1 MLYLVQ
7 GRANTGKSKMVLET
21 ICRQGESRRQ
31 ILLVPDHASYAAEVD
46 LCRFCGDTASRY
58 GEVLTF
64 RRLARRV
71 MGETGGGGIPV
82 LDNGGKILMMQKA
95 LQELSGTLAVY
106 RHPSQKAAFLQR
118 FIQLAEELQRYQV
131 TPEQLLEESTVLGQD
146 VGAKLRDIALICG
159 MYQSMLARDRGQLA
173 DEMDR
178 LAEKLPEAAYAK
190 DADIFLDGFAQ
201 FTAQELQI
209 IAILLRM
216 AHSVT
221 VTLLAEEGSRL
232 EIFQMGNRALHR
244 LRETAVS
251 CGSDVKEI
259 TLTATGKQWNEIG
272 LIEKNFF
279 GGGEKWDGP
288 CSAVHLREAGS
299 ISEETACAAATIRS
313 MVARCGL
320 RYRDFGI
327 VVRNMPDYE
336 AAVENTF
343 ARYEV
348 PVYISRRSDLAEK
361 PVIALV
367 LYALKAVNDGFL
379 YEDMFRFLKT
389 GLTGLSDRECDLLEN
404 YVLTW
409 EISGPMWLREEPWE
423 AHPEGYGVQMT
434 PRHQQMLEE
443 IRIAREKIRPQ
454 LSELRHDLRDAQTAA
469 GKMMALYR
477 FLEGI
482 GLPEQ
487 LESRTA
493 LLRES
498 GRLQL
503 ADEYR
508 QLWELLCHVMD
519 QFVEILGD
527 TPVSGREFYRLLKLV
542 VSQYSVGT
550 IPAALD
556 QVGFSEL
563 SMNDRHGV
571 KYLFLLGA
579 NDHVMPLISGDSI
592 LSDDER
598 DLLLDHGIR
607 LAPHGLDKLH
617 LELQNIYAALA
628 KAEEG
633 LWISYPIAAP
643 DGSPL
648 RPSFVISRLCTL
660 FPELRIEKSIGD
672 KEFSLTAKK
681 PAFDLLSTSRDRG
694 LEDYFRQ
701 DAAWKGALDAMERG
715 RGVRRGTLSPGAV
728 QTLYGREIRLSAS
741 KIDQLRTCH
750 FAYFMRYG
758 LRVKERQNA
767 AFDALQVGNF
777 QHYILEHVMRDAA
790 GCGGIQAMDH
800 GALRKLTTGYV
811 KEYLTAAVGDPSDQT
826 ARLRYLLGRLGETA
840 VRVVDNAA
848 REMER
853 SSFTPLRFELTF
865 SDTDGEL
872 PALSIALPDHTT
884 LHLEGKVDRVD
895 GWVDGG
901 KLYLRVVDYKTGKK
915 SFELGDIAR
924 GMNLQ
929 MLLYLFAL
937 EKEGKQLFGEE
948 REIVPAGV
956 LYFPARDVVVS
967 LPRGTSPEGI
977 QAALDAELRRSGM
990 LLDDHRV
997 LEAME
1002 HDALRAPRFLPLAL
1016 DKDGNITKGVASAA
1030 KLGKLSRFLD
1040 KILGD
1045 IGQEIR
1051 QGEIAA
1057 DPWYRSETD
1066 NACRYCEFVSCC
1078 HFMDGQDDRCR
1089 YLSRMDSDDFWRA
1102 VDARL
1107 AEEEGETTWEN

>member
-7 GRANTGKSKMVLET
+7 GRANTGKSKMVLEE

-71 MGETGGGGIPV
+71 MDETGGAGIPI

-95 LQELSGTLAVY
+95 LQDLSGTLTVY
-106 RHPSQKAAFLQR
+106 RHPSQKAAFLQS

-131 TPEQLLEESTVLGQD
+131 TPELLLEQSEILGQD
-146 VGAKLRDIALICG
+146 VGDKLRDIALICG
-159 MYQSMLARDRGQLA
+159 TYQSMLARDRGQLA

-178 LAEKLPEAAYAK
+178 LAEKLPSSNYVK
-190 DADIFLDGFAQ
+190 NADIYLDGFAH
-201 FTAQELQI
+201 FTAQEFQI
-209 IAILLRM
+209 IEILFRM

-221 VTLLAEEGSRL
+221 ITLLAEENSRL
-232 EIFQMGNRALHR
+232 EIFQMGNNALRR
-244 LRETAVS
+244 LRELAIT
-251 CGSDVKEI
+251 CGLDVKDI
-259 TLTATGKQWNEIG
+259 TLTNTGNKQNELG
-272 LIEKNFF
+272 FIEKNFF
-279 GGGEKWDGP
+279 GGRERWEEV
-288 CSAVHLREAGS
+288 CSTVHIREVGS
-299 ISEETACAAATIRS
+299 ISEEAACAASAIRS
-313 MVARCGL
+313 MVARQGL

-327 VVRNMPDYE
+327 VVRNMADYE
-336 AAVENTF
+336 ATIENTF
-343 ARYEV
+343 DRYEV

-367 LYALKAVNDGFL
+367 LYGLKAVTDGFL

-389 GLTGLSDRECDLLEN
+389 GLTRLSDHECDLIEN

-409 EISGPMWLREEPWE
+409 DISGAMWLREEPWT
-423 AHPEGYGVQMT
+423 AHPEGYGAQMT
-434 PRHQQMLEE
+434 PRHQQMLDE
-443 IRIAREKIRPQ
+443 IQIAREKIRPQ
-454 LSELRHDLRDAQTAA
+454 LAALRQDLRGAQTAA

-487 LESRTA
+487 LENRTTMF
-493 LLRES
+493 RET

-527 TPVSGREFYRLLKLV
+527 MPLSSREFYRLLKLV

-579 NDHVMPLISGDSI
+579 NDHVMPLISGDSL

-628 KAEEG
+628 KAEVG
-633 LWISYPIAAP
+633 LWISYPTAAP

-648 RPSFVISRLCTL
+648 RPAFIISRLCTL
-660 FPELRIEKSIGD
+660 FSQLNLEKSTGD
-672 KEFSLTAKK
+672 KEYSLTAEK

-694 LEDYFRQ
+694 LEEYFQ
-701 DAAWKGALDAMERG
+701 QNETWSGALKALERG
-715 RGVRRGTLSPGAV
+715 RSVCRGTLSTQAV

-777 QHYILEHVMRDAA
+777 QHYILEHVMQDAA
-790 GCGGIQAMDH
+790 RQGGIQKLDS
-800 GALRKLTTGYV
+800 GDLRKLTAGHV
-811 KEYLTAAVGDPSDQT
+811 KDYLAAAVGDPTDQT

-840 VRVVDNAA
+840 ARVVDNAA
-848 REMER
+848 REMR
-853 SSFTPLRFELTF
+853 NSSFTPLRFELAF
-865 SDTDGEL
+865 SDADGEL
-872 PALSIALPDHTT
+872 PALSIALPDHTM

-895 GWVDGG
+895 GWIDGG

-937 EKEGKQLFGEE
+937 EKEGKQLFGDQ
-948 REIVPAGV
+948 EIVPAGV
-956 LYFPARDVVVS
+956 LYFPARDVVVN
-967 LPRGTSPEGI
+967 LPRGASPEGI

-990 LLDDHRV
+990 LLNDHKV

-1002 HDALRAPRFLPLAL
+1002 HDVLQAPRFLPLAL

-1030 KLGKLSRFLD
+1030 ELGKLSRFLD
-1040 KILGD
+1040 KTLGD

-1066 NACRYCEFVSCC
+1066 NACQFCEFASCC
-1078 HFMDGQDDRCR
+1078 HFMDGQEDQCR
-1089 YLSRMDSDDFWRA
+1089 YISKMDSDDFWRA

-1107 AEEEGETTWEN
+1107 AREEETTWEN